1 MPDNSRSSDAVVNR
15 PAVWLSGV
23 LLLGAAGGNVVVGD
37 WVDGLFLVGLGIGGA
52 LLVGARQREQADGSF
67 TSTLR
72 WTGIVLLVTIFLV
85 QFGMLLRY
93 LFLR

>member
-1 MPDNSRSSDAVVNR
+1 MPDNSRSSGAVVNR

-23 LLLGAAGGNVVVGD
+23 LLLGAAGWNVMAGD

-52 LLVGARQREQADGSF
+52 LLVGARQQEQADGS
-67 TSTLR
+67 SPSALR
-72 WTGIVLLVTIFLV
+72 WTGIALLVTILLV
-85 QFGMLLRY
+85 QLVMLLRY